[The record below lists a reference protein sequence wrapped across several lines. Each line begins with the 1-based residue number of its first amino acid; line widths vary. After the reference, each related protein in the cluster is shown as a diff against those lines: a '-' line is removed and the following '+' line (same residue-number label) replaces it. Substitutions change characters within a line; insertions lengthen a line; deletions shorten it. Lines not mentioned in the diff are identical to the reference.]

1 MKNDKKKTH
10 TLREPNAGYM
20 RTIEEVRKIKR
31 KISAEIKGM
40 TSQEYFDYLD
50 KNVAHLRERFKK
62 KYVTLP

>member
-1 MKNDKKKTH
+1 MNRETVVSQMKNEH
-10 TLREPNAGYM
+10 GYM